1 VAITPGMSLTD
12 SRVVKREKVELLLTG
27 LSESVQ
33 GFPAL
38 PYVLLEMKTIRQF
51 YDSKLFL
58 NSQFRIPLVRKELEV
73 SPYSIVHIA
82 SHGEFSNNAAETYLL
97 TWDERLTMDQLEQLI
112 RISRFRKAPV
122 ELLTLSACQSAAGND
137 RAALGLAGLS
147 VKAGARSALATLWY
161 INDQASSDLVS
172 EFYRQLS
179 DPLVGK
185 AKALQQAQLTLQK
198 DRRYQHP
205 CYWAPFLLVG
215 NWR

>member
-1 VAITPGMSLTD
+1 MKHGKA
-12 SRVVKREKVELLLTG
+12 ELLLIG

-38 PYVLLEMKTIRQF
+38 PYVPLEMETIRQL
-51 YDSKLFL
+51 YDGKLFL
-58 NSQFRIPLVRKELEV
+58 NNEFKIPLVRKELEL
-73 SPYSIVHIA
+73 SPFSLVHIA

-97 TWDERLTMDQLEQLI
+97 TWDERLTMDQLEQI
-112 RISRFRKAPV
+112 MRIGRFRKTPV

-161 INDQASSDLVS
+161 INDQASADLVA

-179 DPLVGK
+179 NPLVGK

-198 DRRYQHP
+198 ESRYRHP